1 MAGGCDYDRIDNLGK
16 LCFLTGV
23 IMKNIAVKIM
33 YDGGSYHGWQYQPN
47 GITVQ
52 ERMEEVL
59 SLLTGE
65 RVAVCGC
72 SRTDAGVHALEYVFN
87 FKSDTPIPVDRL
99 PYAINTHLC
108 NDDIAAVAAKYV
120 DDSFSARFS
129 SNGKRYIY
137 KIWNSSI
144 QNPFTAK
151 YSWHVPYKLN
161 IEEMKTAAKEFCGTH
176 DFSAFMAAGGSQK
189 TTVRT
194 IRDCKVE
201 ASREWNEQLEIEVE
215 ADAFLYNMVRIIAGT
230 LVEVGTGR
238 KSAEEIRKIID
249 DCDRR
254 GAGMTAPPEG
264 LFLKR
269 VLYTPEIL
277 EW

>member
-1 MAGGCDYDRIDNLGK
+1 MR
-16 LCFLTGV
+16 
-23 IMKNIAVKIM
+23 NIAVKIM
-33 YDGGSYHGWQYQPN
+33 YDGSRYHGWQVQKN

-52 ERMEEVL
+52 ERMETVISEI
-59 SLLTGE
+59 TGE
-65 RVAVCGC
+65 NVSVCGC

-87 FKSDTPIPVDRL
+87 FKSHTKIPQDRI
-99 PYAINTHLC
+99 PYAINTHLGG
-108 NDDIAAVAAKYV
+108 DDIVAVAAKDV
-120 DDSFSARFS
+120 DEGFNARFS

-137 KIWNSSI
+137 KIWNSNI

-151 YSWHVPYKLN
+151 YSWHVPYKLD
-161 IEEMKTAAKEFCGTH
+161 IDEMKKAAEHFCGTH

-194 IRDCKVE
+194 VRDCVVCE
-201 ASREWNEQLEIEVE
+201 SRQWKEQIEIAVE
-215 ADAFLYNMVRIIAGT
+215 ADAFLYNMVRIISGT

-238 KSAEEIRKIID
+238 KKADEICGIIKN
-249 DCDRR
+249 CDRR

-264 LFLKR
+264 LFLDK
-269 VLYTPEIL
+269 VFYDIGIL

>member
-1 MAGGCDYDRIDNLGK
+1 M
-16 LCFLTGV
+16 GV

-52 ERMEEVL
+52 ERIEDVL
-59 SLLTGE
+59 TELTGE
-65 RVAVCGC
+65 KVAVCGC

-87 FKSDTPIPVDRL
+87 FKSDTRIPADKL

-120 DDSFSARFS
+120 DDSFNARFS

-137 KIWNSSI
+137 KIWNSNI

-161 IEEMKTAAKEFCGTH
+161 IEEMKAAAEKFCGTH

-194 IRDCKVE
+194 IRECTVQK
-201 ASREWNEQLEIEVE
+201 SGEWDEQLEIEVE
-215 ADAFLYNMVRIIAGT
+215 ADAFLYNMVRIITGT

-238 KSAEEIRKIID
+238 KAADEIEKIIN
-249 DCDRR
+249 DCDRC
-254 GAGMTAPPEG
+254 GAGMTAPPDG

-269 VLYTPEIL
+269 VLYKPEIL